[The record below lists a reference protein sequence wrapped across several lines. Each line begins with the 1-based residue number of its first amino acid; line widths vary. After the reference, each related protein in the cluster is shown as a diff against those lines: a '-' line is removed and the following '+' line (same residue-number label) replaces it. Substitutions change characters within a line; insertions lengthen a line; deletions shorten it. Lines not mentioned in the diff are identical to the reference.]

1 MKSRNASQSK
11 ESQLRFLSQSARL
24 EEAVNP
30 RIVRLTSLTIC
41 ASVLAFLG
49 WASITSINEVARAPG
64 EVTPQGFQQVVQHL
78 EGGLVQEIKVT
89 EGQVVDKGDVLMV
102 LDGAGTQQD
111 MERAKSEQVFLSMQ
125 KERLK
130 AFVDGRQ
137 PDFTPWLPQHKTL
150 VDDQKK
156 IFASM
161 MQARKEE
168 RGIIQ
173 DQIAQKKQSIAILS
187 ARQDTVRKNLALSQ
201 DMYERRKDLYA
212 NGYISHISF
221 LQTEQELNGLKG
233 ESSVVYNEI
242 QQARQEIKEYE
253 SRLQSLDSKYRDEA
267 YQQMGQVDSLLAQ
280 NNEVLTKMN
289 NRVGR
294 LDVKSPVHGLVKGL
308 SVNTVGGVIQ
318 PGQALMEIVPLDSQL
333 VVEVRIP
340 PQHIGHLKV
349 GMPVQVKVST
359 YDFSRYGAITGN
371 LEFISPTTFMGDR
384 GERFYR
390 GRVRLDKNYVGNDQK
405 QNIILPGMT
414 VMTDIITG
422 DKTIMAYLLK
432 PIHNSIKTAFTER

>member
-1 MKSRNASQSK
+1 MKSHKQTKTK
-11 ESQLRFLSQSARL
+11 EAQLRFLSQSARL

-30 RIVRLTSLTIC
+30 MVVRLTSFTIC

-89 EGQVVDKGDVLMV
+89 EGQVVNKGQVLMV

-111 MERAKSEQVFLSMQ
+111 LERAKSEQVFLSMQ
-125 KERLK
+125 KERLS
-130 AFVDGRQ
+130 AFVNGRE
-137 PDFTPWLPQHKTL
+137 PNFSKWLPAQKAL
-150 VDDQKK
+150 VDDQIK
-156 IFASM
+156 IFQSM
-161 MQARKEE
+161 LQARKEE
-168 RGIIQ
+168 RGIIE

-187 ARQDTVRKNLALSQ
+187 SRQDTVRKNLALSR
-201 DMYERRKDLYA
+201 DMYDRRKDLYS

-221 LQTEQELNGLKG
+221 LQTEQELNALKG
-233 ESSVVYNEI
+233 ESNMVYNEI
-242 QQARQEIKEYE
+242 QQAKQEIKEYE
-253 SRLQSLDSKYRDEA
+253 SRLQSLNSKYRDEA
-267 YQQMGQVDSLLAQ
+267 YQQMAQVDSLLAQ
-280 NNEVLTKMN
+280 NNEVLAKMN
-289 NRVGR
+289 NRVNR
-294 LDVKSPVHGLVKGL
+294 LDVQSPVHGLVKGL
-308 SVNTVGGVIQ
+308 TVNTVGGVIQ
-318 PGQALMEIVPLDSQL
+318 PGQALMEIVPLDSKL

-359 YDFSRYGAITGN
+359 YDFSRYGSITGE
-371 LEFISPTTFMGDR
+371 LEFISPTTFMGER

-390 GRVRLDKNYVGNDQK
+390 GRVRLDKNYVGTNEA
-405 QNIILPGMT
+405 QNLILPGMT

>member
-1 MKSRNASQSK
+1 MKSHKHNQTK
-11 ESQLRFLSQSARL
+11 EAQLRFLSQSARL

-30 RIVRLTSLTIC
+30 MVVRLTSITIC

-78 EGGLVQEIKVT
+78 EGGLVQEIKVA
-89 EGQVVDKGDVLMV
+89 EGQVVQKGQVLMV
-102 LDGAGTQQD
+102 LDGVGTQQD
-111 MERAKSEQVFLSMQ
+111 LERAKSEQVFLSMQ
-125 KERLK
+125 KERLQ
-130 AFVDGRQ
+130 AFVDGRE
-137 PDFTPWLPQHKTL
+137 PNFTKWLPDQRSL
-150 VDDQKK
+150 VDDQNK
-156 IFASM
+156 IFQSM
-161 MQARKEE
+161 LQARKEE
-168 RGIIQ
+168 RGIIE
-173 DQIAQKKQSIAILS
+173 DQIAQKKQSIAILAS
-187 ARQDTVRKNLALSQ
+187 RQDTVRKNLALSK
-201 DMYERRKDLYA
+201 DMYERRKDLYS

-221 LQTEQELNGLKG
+221 LQTEQELNALKG
-233 ESSVVYNEI
+233 ESNMVYNEI
-242 QQARQEIKEYE
+242 QQAKQEIKEYE
-253 SRLQSLDSKYRDEA
+253 SRLQSLNSKYRDEA
-267 YQQMGQVDSLLAQ
+267 YQQMGQVDGLLAQ
-280 NNEVLTKMN
+280 NHEVLEKMS

-294 LDVKSPVHGLVKGL
+294 LDVQSPVNGLVKGL
-308 SVNTVGGVIQ
+308 TVNTVGGVIQ

-359 YDFSRYGAITGN
+359 FDFSRYGAITGK
-371 LEFISPTTFMGDR
+371 LEFLSPTTFMGER

-390 GRVRLDKNYVGNDQK
+390 GRVRLDKNYVGTNEA